1 MMAVRRVPTST
12 RAPLADDALTHTR
25 RTVTGMRRGLLAVPV
40 VACVTLAAGCGGP
53 VAPRTWVTSVC
64 QSLAPWRTSIS
75 RLNST
80 AQVEMA
86 SARTPQDTRSRVLS
100 LLDGAQ
106 QASERARA
114 AVDAAGV
121 PDVDGGAEIERRFV
135 ASLAAVRD
143 AYARAAAAVGTLS
156 TTDPAAFYSG
166 VAAAMN
172 RLATD
177 YQSAG
182 VDTDRLASTEL
193 QNDFAQVAACR

>member
-1 MMAVRRVPTST
+1 
-12 RAPLADDALTHTR
+12 
-25 RTVTGMRRGLLAVPV
+25 MRRGLFAVPV
-40 VACVTLAAGCGGP
+40 VACVTLVAGCGGP
-53 VAPRTWVTSVC
+53 VAPRTWTTSVC
-64 QSLAPWRTSIS
+64 QSLTPWRAAIAQ
-75 RLNST
+75 LNTT
-80 AQVEMA
+80 AQVAMT
-86 SARTPQDTRSRVLS
+86 SAKTARDTQARMLE
-100 LLDGAQ
+100 LLRGAQ

-143 AYARAAAAVGTLS
+143 AYGRAATTIGALS
-156 TTDPAAFYSG
+156 TADPATFYAG

-172 RLATD
+172 QLAAD

-193 QNDFAQVAACR
+193 QDDFAQVAACR